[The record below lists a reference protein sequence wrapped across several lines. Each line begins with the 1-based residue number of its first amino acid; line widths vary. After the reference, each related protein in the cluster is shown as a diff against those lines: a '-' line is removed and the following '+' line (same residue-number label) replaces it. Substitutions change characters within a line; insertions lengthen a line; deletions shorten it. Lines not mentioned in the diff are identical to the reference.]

1 MEHRIYVLLFILFLM
16 IQSNAVVNVISKIKG
31 TSNIDGL
38 NFYGSAVQ
46 GILLIILYM
55 CIELLVNNEYL

>member
-1 MEHRIYVLLFILFLM
+1 M